1 VDIRGGTVLNY
12 SLALWGALS
21 AGTFLFIG
29 LLAISAFFQSGV
41 AGFKEFKVSYL
52 TLILTLI
59 FASVFFPIAWTMIHS
74 MIKER

>member
-1 VDIRGGTVLNY
+1 MLNY

-29 LLAISAFFQSGV
+29 LLAISAFLQSGV
-41 AGFKEFKVSYL
+41 VGFKKFKVSYL

-59 FASVFFPIAWTMIHS
+59 FASVFFPIAWTLIHN
-74 MIKER
+74 MIKEQS